1 MAKHHTPVAKESDG
15 AGRPVGMGWH
25 GVTDLY
31 RRIIFS

>member
-1 MAKHHTPVAKESDG
+1 MAKHHTLVAKESER
-15 AGRPVGMGWH
+15 AGTPVGMGWH